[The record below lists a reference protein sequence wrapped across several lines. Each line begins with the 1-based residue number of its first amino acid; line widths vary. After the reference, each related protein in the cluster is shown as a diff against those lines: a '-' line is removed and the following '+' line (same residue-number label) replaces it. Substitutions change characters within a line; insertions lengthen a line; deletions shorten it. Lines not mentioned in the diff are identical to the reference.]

1 MKPVNISINLFI
13 KKLKDVDVVELLEKA
28 QSIKVEDIQKFKF
41 SDFRK
46 SNAFNPFIGLLSAF
60 IFTSTLLV
68 PSIKQ
73 TRIYR
78 DKSKLYISEF
88 NQMPFLLKRLN
99 NLEKL
104 QIDLK
109 KEIEIIDELVAKNAD
124 LIDFPILIEK
134 TSKIS
139 NVLINEYR
147 PVTKQE
153 MESICLLGNNDNR
166 ITKVSNNNQRI
177 SSTNFNNFIS
187 NKNNIAV
194 DPFSFKVDKKRLNN
208 LFKRSFSEIGQPF
221 KSNYFFIEVQ
231 STFKDSLIFLKN
243 MQDYKL
249 VVLPIC
255 SITNISNF
263 RNLSSNVKNNGTV
276 LSTKFLFNYP
286 TK

>member
-1 MKPVNISINLFI
+1 MKPVNISIKLFI

-41 SDFRK
+41 SDFKK
-46 SNAFNPFIGLLSAF
+46 SYAFNPFLGLLAAF

-134 TSKIS
+134 TSKTS

-147 PVTKQE
+147 PVSKQE
-153 MESICLLGNNDNR
+153 MESICLLRNNENR
-166 ITKVSNNNQRI
+166 RARFSKNNQII
-177 SSTNFNNFIS
+177 SSTNYNNFIS

>member
-13 KKLKDVDVVELLEKA
+13 KKLKEVDVVELLEKA
-28 QSIKVEDIQKFKF
+28 QSIKVEDIRKFKF
-41 SDFRK
+41 NDFRK
-46 SNAFNPFIGLLSAF
+46 SVAFNPCVGLLAAF

-73 TRIYR
+73 TSIYR

-88 NQMPFLLKRLN
+88 KQMPFLLKRLN
-99 NLEKL
+99 DLEKL
-104 QIDLK
+104 QIDIK
-109 KEIEIIDELVAKNAD
+109 KEIEIMDNLVAKNAD

-134 TSKIS
+134 TSKTS

-147 PVTKQE
+147 PVSKQE
-153 MESICLLGNNDNR
+153 MESICLLRNNENR
-166 ITKVSNNNQRI
+166 RARFSKNNQII
-177 SSTNFNNFIS
+177 SSTNYNNFIS

-194 DPFSFKVDKKRLNN
+194 NPLSFQVDKNRLNN
-208 LFKRSFSEIGQPF
+208 LFERSSSEIGEPF
-221 KSNYFFIEVQ
+221 KSNYFFIEIQ

-243 MQDYKL
+243 IQDYKL

-263 RNLSSNVKNNGTV
+263 RNLSSNLKNNGTV

>member
-1 MKPVNISINLFI
+1 MKPVNISIKLFI
-13 KKLKDVDVVELLEKA
+13 KKLKEVDVVELLEKA

-46 SNAFNPFIGLLSAF
+46 SNAFNPIVGLLAAF

-88 NQMPFLLKRLN
+88 KQMPFLLKRLK
-99 NLEKL
+99 NLEEL

-109 KEIEIIDELVAKNAD
+109 KEIEIMDDLVAKNSD
-124 LIDFPILIEK
+124 LIDFPVLIQK

-147 PVTKQE
+147 PVTKKE
-153 MESICLLGNNDNR
+153 MESICFLRNNENR
-166 ITKVSNNNQRI
+166 STRVSKNNQRMT
-177 SSTNFNNFIS
+177 STNFNNFIS
-187 NKNNIAV
+187 NKNTRAV
-194 DPFSFKVDKKRLNN
+194 DPLSFQVDKTRLNN
-208 LFKRSFSEIGQPF
+208 LFKRSSSEIGQPF

-231 STFKDSLIFLKN
+231 STFKDSLNFLKN
-243 MQDYKL
+243 IQDYKL

>member
-1 MKPVNISINLFI
+1 MKPVNISIKLFI
-13 KKLKDVDVVELLEKA
+13 KKLKEVDVVELLEKA

-46 SNAFNPFIGLLSAF
+46 SKAFNPTLGLLAAF

-88 NQMPFLLKRLN
+88 KQMPFLLKRLK
-99 NLEKL
+99 NLEEL

-109 KEIEIIDELVAKNAD
+109 KEIEIIDDLVAINSD

-139 NVLINEYR
+139 NVLINEFR
-147 PVTKQE
+147 PVTKKE
-153 MESICLLGNNDNR
+153 MESICLLRNNENR
-166 ITKVSNNNQRI
+166 STKVSKNNQRM

-187 NKNNIAV
+187 NENTIAV
-194 DPFSFKVDKKRLNN
+194 DPLSFQVDKNRLNN
-208 LFKRSFSEIGQPF
+208 LFKRSSSEIGQPF
-221 KSNYFFIEVQ
+221 KSNYFFIEIQ

-243 MQDYKL
+243 IQDYKL

-263 RNLSSNVKNNGTV
+263 RNLSSNLKNNGTV

>member
-78 DKSKLYISEF
+78 DKSKLYKSEF
-88 NQMPFLLKRLN
+88 MQMPYLLKRID

-109 KEIEIIDELVAKNAD
+109 KEVEIIDNLVAKNSD
-124 LIDFPILIEK
+124 LINFPVLIEK
-134 TSKIS
+134 TSRMS

-147 PVTKQE
+147 PVSKQE
-153 MESICLLGNNDNR
+153 MDSICLLGNNDNR
-166 ITKVSNNNQRI
+166 RTKVSNNNQGI
-177 SSTNFNNFIS
+177 SSINFNNFAS
-187 NKNNIAV
+187 NKKNIAV
-194 DPFSFKVDKKRLNN
+194 DPSSFRVNKYKLNN
-208 LFKRSFSEIGQPF
+208 LFKRSSSEIGQPF
-221 KSNYFFIEVQ
+221 KSNYFYLEIK

-243 MQDYKL
+243 IQDYKS
-249 VVLPIC
+249 VILPIC
-255 SITNISNF
+255 SITNIYNF
-263 RNLSSNVKNNGTV
+263 RNISNNIKNNGTV
-276 LSTKFLFNYP
+276 LNTKFLFNYP

>member
-88 NQMPFLLKRLN
+88 KQMPFLLKRLK
-99 NLEKL
+99 NLEEL

-109 KEIEIIDELVAKNAD
+109 KEIEIIDDLVAVNSD
-124 LIDFPILIEK
+124 LIDFPVLIEK

-147 PVTKQE
+147 PVTKKE
-153 MESICLLGNNDNR
+153 MESICFLRNNENR
-166 ITKVSNNNQRI
+166 STRVSKNNQRMT
-177 SSTNFNNFIS
+177 STNFNNFIS
-187 NKNNIAV
+187 NKNTRAV
-194 DPFSFKVDKKRLNN
+194 DPLSFQVDKNRLNN
-208 LFKRSFSEIGQPF
+208 LFKRSSSEIGQPF

-243 MQDYKL
+243 IQDYKL
-249 VVLPIC
+249 VFLPIC

-263 RNLSSNVKNNGTV
+263 RNLSSNIKNNGTV